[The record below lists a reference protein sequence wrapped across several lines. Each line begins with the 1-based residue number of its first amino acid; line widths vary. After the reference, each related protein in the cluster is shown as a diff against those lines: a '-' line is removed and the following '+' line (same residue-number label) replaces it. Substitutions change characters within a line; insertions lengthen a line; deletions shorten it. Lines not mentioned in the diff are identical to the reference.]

1 MSRLL
6 PASSEKTRSFT
17 AACLSPNRLLLAC
30 DISVRQRS
38 LIYTAG
44 ELDRY
49 ASFGR
54 VPVYDSTRWVRAIF
68 NLFMPE
74 SKSAK
79 KPTLHLVERLDEEV
93 TYEDIMYKLYALQKI
108 ERGLRDAEEG
118 RTVPHD
124 EVKDHLSQWLT

>member
-1 MSRLL
+1 
-6 PASSEKTRSFT
+6 
-17 AACLSPNRLLLAC
+17 
-30 DISVRQRS
+30 
-38 LIYTAG
+38 
-44 ELDRY
+44 
-49 ASFGR
+49 
-54 VPVYDSTRWVRAIF
+54 
-68 NLFMPE
+68 MPE